1 MSTSSRHVVQEGPAG
16 PMSLIVSLIVNAIA
30 LLAAVWLFDGT
41 TLTGETDTDRA
52 LTLAVVTA
60 IFAAVNSFVRP
71 VVAVLALP
79 LYLLTLGLIA
89 FVINALMLMLT
100 SWISGEFGLG
110 FHVDG
115 FWTALGGSIII
126 SIVVM
131 LLGSMVRDRD

>member
-1 MSTSSRHVVQEGPAG
+1 
-16 PMSLIVSLIVNAIA
+16 MSLIVSLIVNAIA
-30 LLAAVWLFDGT
+30 LLAAVWLFDGI

-110 FHVDG
+110 FNVDG

>member
-30 LLAAVWLFDGT
+30 LLAAVWLFDGI

-110 FHVDG
+110 FNVDG

-131 LLGSMVRDRD
+131 LLGSLVRDRD

>member
-1 MSTSSRHVVQEGPAG
+1 
-16 PMSLIVSLIVNAIA
+16 MSLIVSLVVNAIG
-30 LLAAVWLFDGT
+30 LLAAVWLFDGI

-52 LTLAVVTA
+52 LTLAVVA
-60 IFAAVNSFVRP
+60 VIFAAVNAFVRP

-100 SWISGEFGLG
+100 SWISGKFGLG
-110 FHVDG
+110 FDVDG

-126 SIVVM
+126 SIVAM
-131 LLGSMVRDRD
+131 LIGSLTRDLDR